1 MRSMGAKSIFFLID
15 MKLRT
20 AVMKLPSK
28 ETKTMSLDN
37 HVSLGL
43 LIRTE
48 KKFLPNTKC
57 GFYIKRGKKPVTR
70 GVARNPVDHPHGGRT
85 KSIKNPLTP

>member
-1 MRSMGAKSIFFLID
+1 MGAKSIFFLID
-15 MKLRT
+15 MDLRT

-28 ETKTMSLDN
+28 QLKTMFLDN

-43 LIRTE
+43 LTRTM
-48 KKFLPNTKC
+48 KKFFPSTKA
-57 GFYIKRGKKPVTR
+57 GFFITHGYKPVTR

-85 KSIKNPLTP
+85 KSVKNQLTP